1 MSPPTNLWCVLFV
14 FLTRFTHAIC
24 FQTAQTLDIAN
35 SIIFTNG
42 DNEKTHEYFEYKENV
57 LKKKEEEKTAIR
69 EAKAQKKREKVLK
82 QNANRRAL
90 TSAIKKAKLSLY
102 QMNK

>member
-57 LKKKEEEKTAIR
+57 LKKKEDENTAIR
-69 EAKAQKKREKVLK
+69 EARREKKRQKDLK
-82 QNANRRAL
+82 LCADRRAL

>member
-1 MSPPTNLWCVLFV
+1 M
-14 FLTRFTHAIC
+14 
-24 FQTAQTLDIAN
+24 
-35 SIIFTNG
+35 
-42 DNEKTHEYFEYKENV
+42 